1 MRVKDRTKL
10 KKADFRNGGFTLIEL
25 LVVIAIIAILA
36 ALLLPALSKAKMRA
50 QSIQCL
56 VKLKQL
62 QLAWIMYCDDF
73 NGRMPQNI
81 ANDCNN
87 NAFTEGKDGLDSK
100 YLPGGIYAAWV
111 LGDVSAAP
119 TNNFN
124 LKQGQLWP
132 YVTSLDVYKCPGD
145 NTSDRNRN
153 YSMNCWMNGIN
164 SFDGKGNPQP
174 WPTACFWFQKVTDI
188 VGKLE
193 QTTAFVFIDE
203 NPDSI
208 NDAYFVENPN
218 QTTTWIDLPAH
229 YHISGGNLSY
239 VDGHAENKRWSDGTV
254 LNGNFGGKTGSS
266 ALQSPP
272 DDLHWLQM
280 RCTKATPR

>member
-1 MRVKDRTKL
+1 MKDRTKL
-10 KKADFRNGGFTLIEL
+10 KKAGFRNGGFTLIEL

-56 VKLKQL
+56 TKLKQL
-62 QLAWIMYCDDF
+62 QLAWIMYCDDN

-81 ANDCNN
+81 ANECNN
-87 NAFTEGKDGLDSK
+87 NAYTEGKEPQDPK

-111 LGDVSAAP
+111 LGDASAAP
-119 TNNFN
+119 QWTNKLN
-124 LKQGQLWP
+124 LTQGQLWP
-132 YVTSLDVYKCPGD
+132 YLTSLDVYKCPGD

-153 YSMNCWMNGIN
+153 YSMNCWMNGID
-164 SFDGKGNPQP
+164 SFDAKGNPQP
-174 WPTACFWFQKVTDI
+174 WNTSSYWFQKVTEL

-193 QTTAFVFIDE
+193 PTTAFVLIDE
-203 NPDSI
+203 NPGSI
-208 NDAYFVENPN
+208 NDAFFAEDPN
-218 QTTTWIDLPAH
+218 KTTTWIDLPAH
-229 YHISGGNLSY
+229 YHISGGNLSF

-254 LNGNFGGKTGSS
+254 LAGNFGGKQGSP
-266 ALQSPP
+266 ALQSPA

-280 RCTKATPR
+280 RSTVAKGR